1 MFYWLE
7 GLNEEAAKGQEL
19 LESNFIRPIKD
30 NGLIFNSDGVYQLT
44 ENTNLRALNSG
55 SMATCKSPSPAELG
69 ESLRKQI
76 KLIYSQFLSD
86 DGTQVDYEGIK
97 NSETFARYEQLA
109 QQLQRVNIAKLDET
123 GRLAFFI
130 NIYNALIIH
139 GQVRRGIPPS
149 FLARLRFFSN
159 TSYIIGGYAFSLDQ
173 IENGVLRSN
182 RRSPAA
188 LFKPFSK
195 GDGRLDFAMKQNEP
209 LIHFALVCGAKSCP
223 PIKCYTQNVREE
235 LTIAT
240 EGFLMDSDNVMVN
253 LEKKKV
259 TLSMILKWYQVD
271 FGGSDKNVVKFIIQN
286 LPEVSLA
293 FFSEIYNNLEQR
305 KTSAVDQAGR
315 GQVHCRLFQVRL
327 GHQ

>member
-1 MFYWLE
+1 MFDWLE

-97 NSETFARYEQLA
+97 NSETFATYEQLA

-173 IENGVLRSN
+173 IENGLKSAAGDRRFDRSM
-182 RRSPAA
+182 
-188 LFKPFSK
+188 PFS
-195 GDGRLDFAMKQNEP
+195 
-209 LIHFALVCGAKSCP
+209 I
-223 PIKCYTQNVREE
+223 
-235 LTIAT
+235 
-240 EGFLMDSDNVMVN
+240 
-253 LEKKKV
+253 
-259 TLSMILKWYQVD
+259 
-271 FGGSDKNVVKFIIQN
+271 
-286 LPEVSLA
+286 
-293 FFSEIYNNLEQR
+293 
-305 KTSAVDQAGR
+305 
-315 GQVHCRLFQVRL
+315 
-327 GHQ
+327 